1 MKLISVKAKARNNHQ
16 VVIETTY
23 FNNRAASRLPFDASN
38 GVQILAGPRTEAYET
53 PRGIRLFVRGPNA
66 QSAFYTPFTAF
77 SMDAVSMTR
86 RIKEAIHE
94 FRRS

>member
-1 MKLISVKAKARNNHQ
+1 MKFMSVKVKAKNDHQ
-16 VVIETTY
+16 VVVKTTY
-23 FNNRAASRLPFDASN
+23 FNNRAASRLPFNASN

-66 QSAFYTPFTAF
+66 QSAFYAPFTAF
-77 SMDAVSMTR
+77 SLDAVSMAR